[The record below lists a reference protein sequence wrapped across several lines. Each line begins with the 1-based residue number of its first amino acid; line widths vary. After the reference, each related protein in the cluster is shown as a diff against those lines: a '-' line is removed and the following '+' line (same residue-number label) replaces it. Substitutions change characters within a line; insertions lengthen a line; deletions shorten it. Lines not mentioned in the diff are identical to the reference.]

1 MFQANISDLR
11 SDRQDL
17 NYRLAIESNFEQ
29 CVNNKAFDRL
39 CKKLGMTKQQVAVK
53 ASQDKA
59 FATVVAMAV
68 AINASRQGT
77 KDEAFIVEGI
87 SREVKKHGIDI
98 RNYTTNEKV
107 PIRESSQVLSRAQA
121 KRKYDSHLLMKS
133 FDFGGKICDNK
144 KIEGFA
150 KVCIGAGG
158 HQDNVFHEASEFLK
172 WAAAHGSTDTVYA
185 ALIDTDQKKITN
197 NLKRLEQELGNQ
209 NLWVVNH
216 KELQERLISL
226 KSEN

>member
-1 MFQANISDLR
+1 MFQANILDLR

-17 NYRLAIESNFEQ
+17 NYKLAIESNFEQ
-29 CVNNKAFDRL
+29 CVNKKAFDRL
-39 CKKLGMTKQQVAVK
+39 CKNLGMTKQQVVQK
-53 ASQDKA
+53 ALQDKP
-59 FATVVAMAV
+59 FAIVVAMAV

-77 KDEAFIVEGI
+77 KDESVIIQGI

-98 RNYTTNEKV
+98 RKYTTNEKV
-107 PIRESSQVLSRAQA
+107 PIRESSHVLSRAQA

-133 FDFGGKICDNK
+133 FDFGGKICHNK

-150 KVCIGAGG
+150 KVCTGTGG

-172 WAAAHGSTDTVYA
+172 WAAAHGNTDTVYV
-185 ALIDTDQKKITN
+185 ALIDTDQKKLTN
-197 NLKRLEQELGNQ
+197 NLKRLEQELGKQ

>member
-29 CVNNKAFDRL
+29 CVNDKALDRL
-39 CKKLGMTKQQVAVK
+39 CKKLGMTKQQVVQK
-53 ASQDKA
+53 ALQDEP

-77 KDEAFIVEGI
+77 KDEA
-87 SREVKKHGIDI
+87 REVKKHGIDI